1 MKLLTEG
8 CECQLEQAIEAALL
22 GLASLALTLANI
34 LCIVLT
40 GIAILRQAL
49 AHFTYLLKN
58 SFKLKR
64 KISNNLHLCQ
74 IISQYVCKILNL
86 DVTNYIFHSDVY
98 ETIGCCLLASWQN
111 YV

>member
-49 AHFTYLLKN
+49 AHFIYLE
-58 SFKLKR
+58 R
-64 KISNNLHLCQ
+64 KKMTGGAPE
-74 IISQYVCKILNL
+74 VR
-86 DVTNYIFHSDVY
+86 SDKSL
-98 ETIGCCLLASWQN
+98 TLLTFCI
-111 YV
+111 